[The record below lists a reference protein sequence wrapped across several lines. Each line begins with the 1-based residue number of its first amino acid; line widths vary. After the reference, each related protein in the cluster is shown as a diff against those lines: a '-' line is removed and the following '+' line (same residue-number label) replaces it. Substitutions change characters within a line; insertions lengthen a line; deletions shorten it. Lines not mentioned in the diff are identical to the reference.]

1 MSTRRPRLVTVG
13 AALCLLVAACSDD
26 AADTAAT
33 DAPDDTAIEE
43 GAESTTELA
52 AAGTA
57 EENEDDE
64 ENSDAVDATTGEP
77 RTTTEPTTGGG
88 PRALS
93 DAVAMTMT
101 IDLHP
106 DAVWEDG
113 TAITA
118 ADLECTW
125 RANLHTPGSIATAGY
140 DRIIDVSAGESDKQV
155 VVEFSSVY
163 GPYKTLFNPV
173 LKAASVARL
182 RRRLGRV
189 RHRAAGIGPGLPD
202 RVVERERGRARSQRE
217 LLGRRAAGRPGR
229 RAGAA
234 RSDRRDHRAA

>member
-1 MSTRRPRLVTVG
+1 M
-13 AALCLLVAACSDD
+13 
-26 AADTAAT
+26 AD
-33 DAPDDTAIEE
+33 E
-43 GAESTTELA
+43 
-52 AAGTA
+52 
-57 EENEDDE
+57 DE
-64 ENSDAVDATTGEP
+64 EDEEDSDAVDATTGEP

-93 DAVAMTMT
+93 DATAMTMT

-113 TAITA
+113 TPITA

-125 RANLHTPGSIATAGY
+125 RANLRTPGSIATAGY

-173 LKAASVARL
+173 LKAASVVDCDDVSAEFATEQPVSARAYRIESWSASEL
-182 RRRLGRV
+182 VLVPNENYWGDEPL
-189 RHRAAGIGPGLPD
+189 AD
-202 RVVERERGRARSQRE
+202 RVVVLAQPDPTDRDQRAAERSGRLHLPAVERVAGAVAGGPEHRARRP
-217 LLGRRAAGRPGR
+217 LRR
-229 RAGAA
+229 
-234 RSDRRDHRAA
+234 